1 MRRTYAQK
9 LRGECMLPQRHHRY
23 ITEFNA
29 IINHVS
35 VQGEEGD
42 MQMQQQIA
50 AATVQ
55 YTSHQFRQSAD
66 LCVYK
71 GLKIPLYLLVI
82 STPLSTQTRLWTV
95 MNVTILAT

>member
-1 MRRTYAQK
+1 MV
-9 LRGECMLPQRHHRY
+9 PQRHHEY
-23 ITEFNA
+23 VTELNA

-35 VQGEEGD
+35 VRGEEGN

-55 YTSHQFRQSAD
+55 YTSHQFRQFAD

-71 GLKIPLYLLVI
+71 GLEISLYLLVI
-82 STPLSTQTRLWTV
+82 SSPLST
-95 MNVTILAT
+95 